1 MSDEPALPGDRLAQ
15 LVELA
20 ATLRPVILA
29 NHTEHGL
36 QGLSGLVGQYR
47 AAIKE
52 IEELKALRE
61 EPKGTPLDELAK
73 RRVGRGADAPRS
85 GRAAR

>member
-1 MSDEPALPGDRLAQ
+1 MSDVPAAPTDRLGRLEE
-15 LVELA
+15 LVE
-20 ATLRPVILA
+20 TLRPVILA
-29 NHTEHGL
+29 SHSEHGL

-52 IEELKALRE
+52 IEDLRALSE

-73 RRVGRGADAPRS
+73 RRAGRGADSPGS